1 MKPVAILA
9 LVAVLI
15 NAQTGNVG
23 LSLNLNQNF
32 FNQMKSKH
40 FEQLFSYFQN
50 LPLPN
55 QSGSQNGMTYS
66 TSNTTFNIV
75 NNDQR
80 NLNISLQS
88 GANQVQITL
97 TNSKIDL
104 FTFYT
109 FVNGSTTTKGSVE
122 A

>member
-1 MKPVAILA
+1 
-9 LVAVLI
+9 
-15 NAQTGNVG
+15 
-23 LSLNLNQNF
+23 
-32 FNQMKSKH
+32 MKSKH

-55 QSGSQNGMTYS
+55 QSGSQNGMAYS

-88 GANQVQITL
+88 GANQV
-97 TNSKIDL
+97 
-104 FTFYT
+104 
-109 FVNGSTTTKGSVE
+109 
-122 A
+122 